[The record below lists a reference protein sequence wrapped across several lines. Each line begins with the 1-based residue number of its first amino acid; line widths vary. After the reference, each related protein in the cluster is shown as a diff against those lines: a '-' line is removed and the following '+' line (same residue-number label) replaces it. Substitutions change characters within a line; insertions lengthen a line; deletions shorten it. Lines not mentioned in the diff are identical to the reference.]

1 MRNDFSNPAAPPA
14 IQGEQPTVTG
24 RRDRSLP
31 GAARESELIAA
42 IRHTIEVLEQT
53 KQNFKSQRLADLR
66 RQLVKLLER

>member
-1 MRNDFSNPAAPPA
+1 
-14 IQGEQPTVTG
+14 
-24 RRDRSLP
+24 
-31 GAARESELIAA
+31 LIVA